1 MAGVTI
7 KRAVKALFSLR
18 SLRKRQFDI
27 WRFRKGK
34 CLEVFLKKKKIEI
47 DKNYLKDALRKLI
60 FL

>member
-1 MAGVTI
+1 MTQ
-7 KRAVKALFSLR
+7 KRAVKALFSLW
-18 SLRKRQFDI
+18 SLRKRKFDI

-34 CLEVFLKKKKIEI
+34 CLKYFLRKKKIEI